1 MPEKKE
7 APVAEEFDL
16 KKYWMEKVP
25 LYTFKD
31 SGKYKDDWHVGYN
44 GKMYV
49 IQRGKT
55 VMVPRAVAAIVEQ
68 SLEQDQRTNELIEE
82 KSANAK
88 FA

>member
-1 MPEKKE
+1 M
-7 APVAEEFDL
+7 AEEFDL